1 MIPMGNQL
9 STHGGSMDRN
19 YSRALWVTHGA
30 GSRMRHVVH
39 DESHAFVVLAHGST
53 MNHGPPM
60 GRPWVYS
67 TEPRGAHGYVMSLPW
82 IGDGSPLVSHE
93 SLMG

>member
-1 MIPMGNQL
+1 
-9 STHGGSMDRN
+9 MDQY

-30 GSRMRHVVH
+30 GSRMGHVVH
-39 DESHAFVVLAHGST
+39 ESRAFVVLAHGPT
-53 MNHGPPM
+53 MDHGPPM

-67 TEPRGAHGYVMSLPW
+67 TEPRGSHGHVMSLPW
-82 IGDGSPLVSHE
+82 IGHGSPLVSHE